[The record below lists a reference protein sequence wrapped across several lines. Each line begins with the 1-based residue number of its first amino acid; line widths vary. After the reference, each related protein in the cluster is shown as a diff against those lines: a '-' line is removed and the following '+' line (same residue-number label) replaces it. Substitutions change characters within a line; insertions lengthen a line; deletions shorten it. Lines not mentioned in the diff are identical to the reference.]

1 MIFSEYKE
9 QIEKLKY
16 ENERLRNCL
25 TKAEADIESFISLR
39 QDIPDDCTPGS
50 YCKACEF
57 VKTYHFNYYI
67 PAYLAEHRHDYR
79 ATGYICGKGSSCKN
93 FIQKE
98 IKND

>member
-9 QIEKLKY
+9 RIEKLEY
-16 ENERLRNCL
+16 ENERLRKCL
-25 TKAEADIESFISLR
+25 TKAEADIEASNRLR
-39 QDIPDDCTPGS
+39 EDIPADCTPGP

-57 VKTYHFNYYI
+57 VKPYHYNYYV
-67 PAYLAEHRHDYR
+67 PGRTLSGTHDYR
-79 ATGYICGKGSSCKN
+79 ATGYICNKGNVCKN